1 MFGCEVEHLVLISLR
16 EDFGVTSLIIMQL
29 N

>member
-1 MFGCEVEHLVLISLR
+1 MFGREVEHLALISLR

-29 N
+29 K